1 VSGSAPPVRAA
12 GAVAKAAAAA
22 PAPEKAYLA
31 LGLPAPQIAHDAED
45 EPMDDEESTDAGKA
59 AEDRAVLSAR
69 LMRFFVTLPTL
80 SRFHA
85 GLLVA
90 AAEAFF
96 ATRMY
101 APGASDSS
109 KPTPLPS
116 ALRAVRFVGARLRDA
131 KANLESFGVDAVEMQ
146 LQVMRCVAGALLS
159 GPHVEAKAMT
169 EALAAGLVV
178 AAEGGPPFDWAGE
191 KAPDLREA
199 TRALLC
205 DWSPATT
212 AQAATALLR
221 EIHAP
226 GRPSAEAGREFAQDS
241 IDEAAQ
247 LRHDLSALGLEAPM
261 PGVQLVSNAS
271 HLPNRRVGYWQP
283 RAPSP
288 ERREHEEAEE
298 SDECDDHEE
307 ELVKRWELIDEAGL
321 RIALVPRGGGLT
333 VGRHPSCDVCVSL
346 SAVSARHCVLS
357 CLAGSG
363 DKESLVLR
371 DLGSSNGTLVN
382 GIHIQSGSELG
393 LSGGDAI
400 SLAARDGYSF
410 TVRLSRVAPSM
421 ASPQRGKRPME
432 EEHADERNVRPRTE
446 PQEPTVGQKDAA
458 VLIDKAPVIRR
469 RLRRKTPDTSWLA
482 QDPRRE
488 PAGPDMGDMVEVQA
502 EPARSAAVHAEPDIE
517 Q

>member
-1 VSGSAPPVRAA
+1 
-12 GAVAKAAAAA
+12 
-22 PAPEKAYLA
+22 
-31 LGLPAPQIAHDAED
+31 D
-45 EPMDDEESTDAGKA
+45 
-59 AEDRAVLSAR
+59 
-69 LMRFFVTLPTL
+69 
-80 SRFHA
+80 
-85 GLLVA
+85 
-90 AAEAFF
+90 
-96 ATRMY
+96 
-101 APGASDSS
+101 
-109 KPTPLPS
+109 
-116 ALRAVRFVGARLRDA
+116 
-131 KANLESFGVDAVEMQ
+131 
-146 LQVMRCVAGALLS
+146 C
-159 GPHVEAKAMT
+159 
-169 EALAAGLVV
+169 
-178 AAEGGPPFDWAGE
+178 
-191 KAPDLREA
+191 
-199 TRALLC
+199 
-205 DWSPATT
+205 
-212 AQAATALLR
+212 
-221 EIHAP
+221 
-226 GRPSAEAGREFAQDS
+226 

-283 RAPSP
+283 KAASP
-288 ERREHEEAEE
+288 ERREQEAEE

-307 ELVKRWELIDEAGL
+307 ELVKRWELIDKAGL

-400 SLAARDGYSF
+400 SLAACDGYSF

-432 EEHADERNVRPRTE
+432 EEEHVDERNVRPRTE
-446 PQEPTVGQKDAA
+446 QQEATAGQKDAA

-469 RLRRKTPDTSWLA
+469 RLRRKTPDPSWLA
-482 QDPRRE
+482 QERRRE
-488 PAGPDMGDMVEVQA
+488 PAPGPTAGPDMGDMVELQA
-502 EPARSAAVHAEPDIE
+502 EPTRSAAVHAEPDIE
-517 Q
+517 QVAVAVLQAKEAASSDAPRLVDLSSGQVFPLPEDGIVAIGRRTDCEVVIPRSVVSGRHCVLLCKNGCIQLEDTSSNGTFVNETQVPKGFSLPQRIALRDGDHIYLAQRPERLGPSLLFLTA